1 MEPECFYGM
10 LQTDTEIHVGPP
22 VKQFVNT
29 ILTPE
34 KNSFQSIISN
44 LLDQFVRKP
53 LAESSNH
60 HRVRLRVHPINESE
74 NFKDFMEKHGVFC
87 HPYMALVLK
96 ENSICCKE
104 TENWVGRIKN
114 GDTTSYFNVV
124 FIENEGEWVFLQ
136 NTIYLTNSLIQQL
149 NVDIK
154 QRVDVDLLIYPTPKQ
169 PQCESIK
176 FYTFCKVIRFH
187 VFLLYI

>member
-74 NFKDFMEKHGVFC
+74 NFKDYAC
-87 HPYMALVLK
+87 
-96 ENSICCKE
+96 SQ
-104 TENWVGRIKN
+104 
-114 GDTTSYFNVV
+114 VV
-124 FIENEGEWVFLQ
+124 
-136 NTIYLTNSLIQQL
+136 T
-149 NVDIK
+149 
-154 QRVDVDLLIYPTPKQ
+154 YPTTDAVK
-169 PQCESIK
+169 CCLTSEI
-176 FYTFCKVIRFH
+176 
-187 VFLLYI
+187 